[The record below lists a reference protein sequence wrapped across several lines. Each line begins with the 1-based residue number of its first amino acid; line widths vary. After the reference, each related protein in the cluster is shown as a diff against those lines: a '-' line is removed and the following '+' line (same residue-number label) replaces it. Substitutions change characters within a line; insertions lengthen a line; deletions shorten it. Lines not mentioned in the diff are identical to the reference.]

1 MPATKNEFFG
11 GNNSNADK
19 NKIKPNQYLE
29 AHNLELTADGNF
41 FGLRNLKGT
50 TVLHEISSDFVVECL
65 DVVPNKYKIG
75 DDYFNCLTIFTVDST
90 NFKIWCYDTEND
102 VLYELYEEAIA
113 IDYTA
118 DDRVIDAET
127 YPENGIDIVYYTD
140 FYNEIRK
147 VRCEIPTP
155 YVANFLTSFDL
166 SVQRRGGTGSVS
178 FDTITAGSLLSGTYQ
193 FAYRM
198 VNPETK
204 TITKWS
210 SLTNPVHVYS
220 ENNTGTNV
228 PYSGVGL
235 PTLFGIQID
244 VNPTTE
250 ELTNFPYFQLAVV
263 ENIFPTGSESVTS
276 GENTV
281 FVASLQPLELI
292 ANRLNYVYKAN
303 TRVETIPITDLTVD
317 LAQIQTVKTLSVHQ
331 NRLWGANV
339 KYRPLDYDNGD
350 PAISSGTI
358 SRRSSTTTDSYA
370 DHNFSSQYIGY
381 FRNEVY
387 RFGVVYTDKY
397 GNKSAPKT
405 LDLTSITDNQISG
418 AIDMKFPDRS
428 FAPAYSLFNT
438 DTYMQGLGLN
448 LVGLT
453 NHPSWAVK
461 AEIVRAK
468 RKKNIL
474 FQTPLVPMMK
484 VDGIGA
490 FDNYP
495 SLASVRNGVGVSN
508 QSYPDAQPMTSS
520 SVYVPRNFFWGE
532 NRNINQRTTPSTTG
546 AGTGFRKPGETQ
558 LEFGSFSQLFEIFPP
573 SNMYGGTEFTPNGQE
588 RIRYVDY
595 ALYRGLINDSTPAG
609 ITAGEGTET
618 SISGT
623 FHSLRSTD
631 YYFDPVSTGKTIDIL
646 AFNNGFVNVDTVS
659 VSEYEFFDNFSIGSS
674 IGGNS
679 ILKYNDL
686 STKGY
691 TFGFEPTVSRNSVIK
706 TQLPLVLYPTPTE
719 SIVFASGTF
728 NSLVASGYIV
738 GASGVQYPPSLVP
751 YGSNIYINNNIGY
764 ANDLPIG
771 VSPIINIELGLGDD
785 RYGDP
790 QDFHEFIS
798 TGAAHTF
805 SDSEIADLLAGN
817 SVPIDLEVWGGDCF
831 VSPHTFK
838 ISDSTYS
845 NVNQEKWAGS
855 LPTTAQL
862 IAKWPTLYRN
872 LENTAF
878 ISMPVAVKNAGQFL
892 QVVLESEYNGIVK
905 DKDILI
911 ATDNGAGVSIFHT
924 SDQAS
929 IRTPLTYAYNINIS
943 KQNDEKVYVPKP
955 EFSFEQND
963 FAARVIYSDLKIYN
977 SSEQGFDVFRVL
989 NFVDLEESRGAVTK
1003 LAVETDNLYA
1013 IQTNGIVYLPVGQ
1026 TQVQETTGGS
1036 LAIGIAGVV
1045 GRPIVINSQRGGQ
1058 HLRGIVETGDIIY
1071 IPDVQK
1077 KAIYAISGP
1086 QFSDENIISNRD
1098 NDTQFVTMFAS
1109 EIPEKNLIGVYDP
1122 VKNHYWVAKNT
1133 TTECKIFNNKLGV
1146 WVGNYEFNNP
1156 LFGGAYTN
1164 QKMYLIGQEA
1174 QGSEPF
1180 LAVHEIYA
1188 GSDTPTQLFGTV
1200 VVPRVKISINPD
1212 EEISKTFDNV
1222 MLAATDRLEEANFVV
1237 ERESSQGNQVITTS
1251 DLDIDQI
1258 SGNYRIKVLLDA
1270 ATSRARG
1277 LRMLGTFKWGAKAA
1291 TLSSIITKYR
1301 LMPKL
1306 PF

>member
-1 MPATKNEFFG
+1 MPATRNSFE
-11 GNNSNADK
+11 NAQNSNDDK
-19 NKIKPNQYLE
+19 GKVKANQYLE
-29 AHNLELTADGNF
+29 AHNLELTSDGNF

-50 TVLHEISSDFVVECL
+50 TAVQQVLGSSTAECIDIL
-65 DVVPNKYKIG
+65 PNKYKIG

-90 NFKIWCYDTEND
+90 FRIWCYDTEND
-102 VLYELYEEAIA
+102 VLYALYEEAIA
-113 IDYTA
+113 GDYKT
-118 DDRVIDAET
+118 DDRVIDAKN

-166 SVQRRGGTGSVS
+166 SVQRRGGTGYVD
-178 FDTITAGSLLSGTYQ
+178 FITITAGSLLSGTYQ

-198 VNPETK
+198 VNPQTK

-220 ENNTGTNV
+220 ANNSSTNV
-228 PYSGVGL
+228 PYSGIGL
-235 PTLFGIQID
+235 PTLFGIELD
-244 VNPTTE
+244 VVPTTD
-250 ELTNFPYFQLAVV
+250 ELANFEYFQLAVV
-263 ENIFPTGSESVTS
+263 ENIFPTGSQSVTS

-281 FVASLQPLELI
+281 FVASLLPLEPI
-292 ANRLNYVYKAN
+292 ANVLAYQYKAN

-317 LAQIQTVKTLSVHQ
+317 LAQIQTVKTLSIHQ

-339 KYRPLDYDNGD
+339 KYRPLEFDNGD
-350 PAISSGTI
+350 PEISSGSI
-358 SRRSSTTTDSYA
+358 SARSASTTDSYA
-370 DHNFSSQYIGY
+370 DHNFCSDYIGY

-405 LDLTSITDNQISG
+405 LDLTSVTANQISG

-428 FAPAYSLFNT
+428 VDPAYSIFSSSNR
-438 DTYMQGLGLN
+438 MQGLGLN
-448 LVGLT
+448 LFGLT

-461 AEIVRAK
+461 AEIVRVK

-490 FDNYP
+490 LDNYP
-495 SLASVRNGVGVSN
+495 SLASVRNGTGTSD
-508 QSYPDAQPMTSS
+508 QEYPDAQPMTSS
-520 SVYVPRNFFWGE
+520 SVYVPRNFFWAE
-532 NRNINQRTTPSTTG
+532 NRNINKRTQSTTTGSG
-546 AGTGFRKPGETQ
+546 ANLRKPGETQ
-558 LEFGSFSQLFEIFPP
+558 LELSLSAQLFGIFPP
-573 SNMYGGTEFTPNGQE
+573 SNMYGDISFLPNGQE
-588 RIRYVDY
+588 FVRYVDL
-595 ALYRGLINDSTPAG
+595 ALYRGLINDSTPSG
-609 ITAGEGTET
+609 VTTGDSIDT
-618 SISGT
+618 SVSGT
-623 FHSLRSTD
+623 FYSLRSTD
-631 YYFDPVSTGKTIDIL
+631 YYFDPVSTGKTITFPSPFSLIADPD
-646 AFNNGFVNVDTVS
+646 NVPISD
-659 VSEYEFFDNFSIGSS
+659 YEFFNNYDPGSS
-674 IGGNS
+674 VSGNS
-679 ILKYNDL
+679 VLKYEDL

-691 TFGFEPTVSRNSVIK
+691 TFGYQPSINKISVIK
-706 TQLPLVLYPTPTE
+706 TQVPLPLIPYTTE
-719 SIVFASGTF
+719 SYSFLAGLY
-728 NSLVASGYIV
+728 NSLVPGGYIF
-738 GASGVQYPPSLVP
+738 GSSGTQYGPSLSP
-751 YGSNIYINNNIGY
+751 PGSNIYINKNIGY
-764 ANDLPIG
+764 SNDLPIG
-771 VSPIINIELGLGDD
+771 VVPIVNVELGLGDD
-785 RYGDP
+785 RYGDS

-798 TGAAHTF
+798 TGAVHTF
-805 SDSEIADLLAGN
+805 TDSQIADLLAGN
-817 SVPIDLEVWGGDCF
+817 PVPIDLEVWGGDCF

-845 NVNQEKWAGS
+845 NVNQVKWSGTS
-855 LPTTAQL
+855 PTTAQV
-862 IAKWPTLYRN
+862 IAGWGTIYRN
-872 LENTAF
+872 LENSAWL
-878 ISMPVAVKNAGQFL
+878 SMPVAIKNAGQFL

-911 ATDNGAGVSIFHT
+911 TTDNGQGVPIFYT
-924 SDQAS
+924 PDEAS

-943 KQNDEKVYVPKP
+943 KQNDEKVYVPEP
-955 EFSFEQND
+955 EFSFKQNN
-963 FAARVIYSDLKIYN
+963 FAARTIYSDLKVYN

-989 NFVDLEESRGAVTK
+989 NFVDLEESRGSITK

-1013 IQTNGIVYLPVGQ
+1013 IQTDGIVYLPVGQ
-1026 TQVQETTGGS
+1026 TQLQQTDAGT
-1036 LAIGIAGVV
+1036 LAVGLGTVV

-1071 IPDVQK
+1071 IPDVKK

-1086 QFSDENIISNRD
+1086 QFSDDNIISNRN
-1098 NDTQFVTMFAS
+1098 NDTQFVTMFTN
-1109 EIPEKNLIGVYDP
+1109 EIAEKNLIGVYDP
-1122 VKNHYWVAKNT
+1122 VKNHYWVANNT
-1133 TTECKIFNNKLGV
+1133 TTQCQVFNNKIGL
-1146 WVGNYEFNNP
+1146 WVGNYEFNDP
-1156 LFGGAYTN
+1156 LFGGSYTN
-1164 QKMYLIGQEA
+1164 QKMYLIGRD
-1174 QGSEPF
+1174 SDDT
-1180 LAVHEIYA
+1180 LKVYEIYT
-1188 GSDTPTQLFGTV
+1188 GSDAPTTLFGTV

-1270 ATSRARG
+1270 DTSRARG